1 MTTSL
6 RGQNTSELK
15 RGFVNKLNLIKR
27 SRFLPRNSLLDLYF
41 KVFLP
46 SVTYAL
52 PVWGS
57 CTNKNEFNSLEF
69 IHCRAARVIY
79 NLPRDMPS
87 EDVRKT
93 ANWDS
98 LFDTYKV
105 KIATLIYNI
114 YNRITPS
121 CLDHIIQ
128 RKESKYDLRYQH
140 RVSVQRFETYYMK
153 NSISY
158 RGSIVWNLLEPSAV
172 SARDYAKRAKK
183 SHASETGT
191 LMKSHRKWVVPK
203 LTVISSFINSIHSFY
218 CTYFTF
224 Y

>member
-1 MTTSL
+1 MES
-6 RGQNTSELK
+6 
-15 RGFVNKLNLIKR
+15 
-27 SRFLPRNSLLDLYF
+27 
-41 KVFLP
+41 
-46 SVTYAL
+46 
-52 PVWGS
+52 
-57 CTNKNEFNSLEF
+57 

-114 YNRITPS
+114 CNRITPS
-121 CLDHIIQ
+121 CLVHIIQ
-128 RKESKYDLRYQH
+128 RKESKYDLHHQH
-140 RVSVQRFETYYMK
+140 RLSVERFETYHMK

-172 SARDYAKRAKK
+172 SARDDRLFQKFLLILSSLKFPLLVNNSFLYL
-183 SHASETGT
+183 SMLFIIHLT
-191 LMKSHRKWVVPK
+191 LN
-203 LTVISSFINSIHSFY
+203 F
-218 CTYFTF
+218 
-224 Y
+224 